1 MRTGWVHGARIQGLL
16 ASQVFAGVHAQA
28 ASAAAEAVA
37 LGAVLPGVAVLAVE
51 LALVLSAVGGV
62 QHLVAHAAFEA
73 HLVELEATGHLLLGG
88 VYGLAAFGALGV
100 VSWLERH
107 LGLFLVRSLSF
118 DIRWVAAGR

>member
-1 MRTGWVHGARIQGLL
+1 MRTGWVHGAGIQGLL
-16 ASQVFAGVHAQA
+16 ASQVLAGVHAQA
-28 ASAAAEAVA
+28 AGTTAEAVA
-37 LGAVLPGVAVLAVE
+37 LGAVLPGVAVLAVQ

-73 HLVELEATGHLLLGG
+73 HLVELEAAGHLLLGG

-107 LGLFLVRSLSF
+107 LGLFLVRS
-118 DIRWVAAGR
+118 